1 MLGTKIGFD
10 LGTSAIVA
18 YVEDKGIKINEPSVI
33 AYDTF
38 DEKVKA
44 IGTEAYKMLGKNPD
58 SLTVIQPIKDGYIY
72 DYDALQQMMCY
83 FIQKICLNRIFKPNV
98 LACVPS
104 GTSEIDKKSVTD
116 LLISSGAARA
126 CVIEEPLA
134 AALGAGVD
142 MKNPNGVLI
151 VDIGG
156 GTTDIAIVS
165 RGIVAISDSVSV
177 AGNSFDEAVCRFM
190 RRERDT
196 IIGKSTAERVKKEI
210 GAAKF
215 LDAELAIRAVGKDYI
230 TKLPKN
236 SELTSTD
243 IFLCIREQLEKI
255 TDSIKHLLS
264 ITQPELVADI
274 MKNGMIITGGG
285 ANIRGIDEYFASKLN
300 FNVRCAE
307 NPESCVAKGL
317 GVMLD
322 DIKILEENGYIFRS
336 YADITEFEE
345 N

>member
-18 YVEDKGIKINEPSVI
+18 YVEGKGIKINEPSVI

>member
-18 YVEDKGIKINEPSVI
+18 YVEGKGIKINEPSVI

-58 SLTVIQPIKDGYIY
+58 SLTIIQPIRDGYIY